1 MKRLGLW
8 ACMGLVIGACHAS
21 RIVGQVNASDFYG
34 AWTVTK
40 INAVGRVSESEER
53 MNALVGTVL
62 TITADKVIEA
72 GEDPCPIVKPYPIV
86 SVVDT
91 LDEVP
96 VQAAPS
102 PAAAG
107 LPARAPMLD
116 SGCLAIF
123 KVGDHIVFGDR
134 GAYYEA
140 ERSMP

>member
-1 MKRLGLW
+1 
-8 ACMGLVIGACHAS
+8 MGLAIGACHAS
-21 RIVGQVNASDFYG
+21 RRAVQINASDFYG

-62 TITADKVIEA
+62 TITADRVIEA

-96 VQAAPS
+96 IQAAPS

-107 LPARAPMLD
+107 LPARALMLD